1 MNKKM
6 ARYGFYFYIVNMI
19 LLMLFPKKLYS
30 NLYYLGGFAI
40 CSIILLFFI
49 FRKKD
54 EKAA

>member
-1 MNKKM
+1 MNKKI
-6 ARYGFYFYIVNMI
+6 ARYGFYFYIVNMV

-49 FRKKD
+49 FRKKE
-54 EKAA
+54 EKTA